1 MSSVLTFF
9 IRAIFKKAAYLLLVL
24 SAASVQAL
32 EQAQF
37 DELLADLQAG
47 KLESVADFLDKN
59 PKLAT
64 TDPDYTVLLL
74 NHGFMANRNSRLIVA
89 QGEPE
94 EGDYELASL
103 DDPSVKGFMREQ
115 VTFNNEAIIKVIQ
128 VAQKNLKS
136 FPEYLDIHFGIAAIA
151 SGIGEWKIATE
162 QLVSMLKHSRE
173 IDNQWKWG
181 KVGGIDGAPE
191 EFMIQSV
198 LPYSSEL
205 YRLET
210 PETDQ
215 LLIQLSEALI
225 QYYPKKVYGYAN
237 LGSFYAVT
245 GKKEKAREYYQ
256 KALEVDPDDQVVKQN
271 LEYLNRP

>member
-136 FPEYLDIHFGIAAIA
+136 FPEYLDIHFGIATIA

-256 KALEVDPDDQVVKQN
+256 KALEVDPSDQIVKQN
-271 LEYLNRP
+271 IELLN

>member
-181 KVGGIDGAPE
+181 KVRGIEGDPE

-205 YRLET
+205 FRLET

-215 LLIQLSEALI
+215 FLIQLSEALI

-256 KALEVDPDDQVVKQN
+256 KALEVDPSDQIVKQN
-271 LEYLNRP
+271 IELLN

>member
-256 KALEVDPDDQVVKQN
+256 KALEVDPSDQIVKQN
-271 LEYLNRP
+271 IELLN